1 MRGRPRKPG
10 KRTPKGVLRNS
21 ERGETPDQIKQVVR
35 AQRARHGAVAG
46 DHLDVTLQGYPLG
59 RLRLR
64 GELTQPQYEAGKR
77 FAEIVSRYSF
87 LVTGRRLTVSAVDL
101 SAAPGASL
109 TEPSPESIARAKNDW
124 RATADC
130 LREFGRLHKA
140 GDIESALIRLCVTD
154 DFDDWGRWGGQTA
167 RLYVSALNVLA
178 SLYGLDGR
186 GKSV

>member
-21 ERGETPDQIKQVVR
+21 ERGETPDQIKRVVR
-35 AQRARHGAVAG
+35 AQRVRHGLKNPDSPMA
-46 DHLDVTLQGYPLG
+46 GYPLG

-77 FAEIVSRYSF
+77 FAEIVLRYSH
-87 LVTGRRLTVSAVDL
+87 LITGRRLTVSAVDL
-101 SAAPGASL
+101 SAVKGAGL
-109 TEPSPESIARAKNDW
+109 LEPSPESIAKARGDW

-130 LREFGRLHKA
+130 LREFASLHKA
-140 GDIESALIRLCVTD
+140 SNIEPALIRLCVTD
-154 DFDDWGRWGGQTA
+154 DFDDWRRWGGVEA
-167 RLYVSALNVLA
+167 RTYLAALNVLA
-178 SLYGLDGR
+178 SLYGLDRG

>member
-1 MRGRPRKPG
+1 LFARSAHDMGR
-10 KRTPKGVLRNS
+10 S
-21 ERGETPDQIKQVVR
+21 
-35 AQRARHGAVAG
+35 G

-101 SAAPGASL
+101 SAAQGARLL
-109 TEPSPESIARAKNDW
+109 TEPSPESIAKAKNDW

-154 DFDDWGRWGGQTA
+154 DFDDWAQWGGQTA
-167 RLYVSALNVLA
+167 RMYVSALNVAYKPLWA
-178 SLYGLDGR
+178 
-186 GKSV
+186 